1 MTINQLTNILTNIS
15 EKDRSKDFIKT
26 ILEEKLDKSNLNFE
40 QNHLDKNRV
49 IFIYNGYKYK
59 IAINSKGLLSNF
71 IESKNF
77 SLIKSDSLKEYN
89 KFISELELFELDNKK
104 FQNCNY
110 SYISSYYRKQ
120 NDFKLIRS
128 TISNVTTFNS
138 IKYDSNLYFYFKV
151 FIELTKKYMS
161 INSMNSY
168 DFEFK
173 EPFFKFNNF
182 LNIYPKSITKNI
194 KIDFNLETFLNNP
207 NTNFFNETEYK
218 IILNNYENDF
228 NNLSKNSNYGY
239 NSSNDNSDSYDDDDW
254 N

>member
-15 EKDRSKDFIKT
+15 EKDRSKDFIKSV
-26 ILEEKLDKSNLNFE
+26 LEEKLDKSNLNFE

-71 IESKNF
+71 IECKNF

-104 FQNCNY
+104 FQNCNDC
-110 SYISSYYRKQ
+110 YISNYYRKQ
-120 NDFKLIRS
+120 NDFRLIRS
-128 TISNVTTFNS
+128 TISNITTFNS

-151 FIELTKKYMS
+151 FIELTKKYIS
-161 INSMNSY
+161 IDSMNIY

-182 LNIYPKSITKNI
+182 LNIYPKSKTKNI
-194 KIDFNLETFLNNP
+194 KLDFNLEAFLDNP
-207 NTNFFNETEYK
+207 NVNFFNENEYK
-218 IILNNYENDF
+218 IILNNYENTF
-228 NNLSKNSNYGY
+228 NNLNKYNNYEY
-239 NSSNDNSDSYDDDDW
+239 DSSDDDDDDDDW
-254 N
+254 S